1 MGRKKLYIM
10 ERHQNNTY
18 DVYTSWN
25 IVGQGVISITA
36 KIKREKMEE
45 LVNSKEYKK
54 FINKLESLLQ
64 E

>member
-36 KIKREKMEE
+36 KIKREKIEE
-45 LVNSKEYKK
+45 LVNSKEYRK